1 MNVPDVVKIAIR
13 MNAHIATDGPEI
25 QSQPL
30 RPRKTGLLMPAGAS
44 PPPSI
49 RWMMPRGSSNQFG
62 PLIEKSSSMPLIAPE
77 AENRNSHRT
86 VMATDDVTDGK

>member
-1 MNVPDVVKIAIR
+1 M
-13 MNAHIATDGPEI
+13 HIATDGPEI

-30 RPRKTGLLMPAGAS
+30 RPRKTGLLMPARSRRPG
-44 PPPSI
+44 I

-62 PLIEKSSSMPLIAPE
+62 PLIEKSPSMPLIAPE

-86 VMATDDVTDGK
+86 G